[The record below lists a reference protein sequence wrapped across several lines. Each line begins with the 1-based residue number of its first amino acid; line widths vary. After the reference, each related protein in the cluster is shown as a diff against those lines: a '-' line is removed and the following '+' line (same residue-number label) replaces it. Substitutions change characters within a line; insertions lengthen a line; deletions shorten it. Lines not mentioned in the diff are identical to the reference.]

1 MVKQSHRPFI
11 KRYLQRDEIQRALA
25 GCDNSLS
32 DALGMF
38 SVSSLQACTFSHA
51 KFCTSQLSIQIRILK
66 QVLRAEEQRRAESA
80 ALLETISHSIHPM
93 QHDSPTSSSPTN
105 MLQLTGTESVPAE
118 GTEHVLATL
127 QAVTARQ
134 NERDMV
140 YDADDLRQLMRSA
153 LQTNNDVEMI
163 RILQVGRDEM
173 PEAIKTLQ
181 RALEVECERERSAAE
196 EQEVVIVTTAATEA
210 TATATGD
217 AAGLKRS
224 ATVVS
229 TGSSQTSSSNSNR
242 SRAGSSLPPRD
253 TLDREFMETGIDAL
267 RRLSGSGEVTL
278 PSWTITRYEVDR
290 EEKIGLGFFS
300 DVYKGTWRGRTV
312 AIKVLAET
320 TPRQLFVHEVSL
332 SCTFISH
339 RRFSICVS
347 GMFTR
352 VTGAS
357 GYPTLQLSLIYRD
370 AAY

>member
-1 MVKQSHRPFI
+1 M
-11 KRYLQRDEIQRALA
+11 
-25 GCDNSLS
+25 
-32 DALGMF
+32 
-38 SVSSLQACTFSHA
+38 
-51 KFCTSQLSIQIRILK
+51 
-66 QVLRAEEQRRAESA
+66 
-80 ALLETISHSIHPM
+80 
-93 QHDSPTSSSPTN
+93 
-105 MLQLTGTESVPAE
+105 
-118 GTEHVLATL
+118 LATL

-140 YDADDLRQLMRSA
+140 YDADDLRQLVRAA

-181 RALEVECERERSAAE
+181 RALEVECERERVAAE
-196 EQEVVIVTTAATEA
+196 EQEVVIVTTAAAEA
-210 TATATGD
+210 TIASSNE
-217 AAGLKRS
+217 AAVLKRS
-224 ATVVS
+224 ATTVS
-229 TGSSQTSSSNSNR
+229 TGSSHTSSSNSNR

-267 RRLSGSGEVTL
+267 RRLSGNGEVTL

-332 SCTFISH
+332 SYTFISH
-339 RRFSICVS
+339 RRFFDMCIGCVH
-347 GMFTR
+347 
-352 VTGAS
+352 AS
-357 GYPTLQLSLIYRD
+357 YRFCRSYNTAVVYPGLRYAVVRHTECRGSHFCVVPRRSTKTFSL
-370 AAY
+370 